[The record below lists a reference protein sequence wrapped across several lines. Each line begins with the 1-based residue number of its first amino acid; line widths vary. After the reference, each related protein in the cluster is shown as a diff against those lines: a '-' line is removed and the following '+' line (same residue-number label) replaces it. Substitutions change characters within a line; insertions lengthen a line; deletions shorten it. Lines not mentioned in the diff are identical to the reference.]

1 MASCYSTAVHRA
13 SDYDFV
19 LPESLVAREP
29 AEARDGARLL
39 VVTAEGVRHEHIVE
53 LDRLLPERALMV
65 VNDTRVVPA
74 RLFADKPT
82 GGRVELLLCDRLR
95 VDDGGAEV
103 WRAMASSNKPMR
115 VGPLAL
121 HGERPPSVEVLATA
135 PPYVE
140 LRLVPSGET
149 VEAALARVG
158 EMPLP
163 PYIVSARKERGEP
176 RSSEQDRER
185 YQTVFSREPGAVAA
199 PTAGLHLS
207 EALLARME
215 ARGIDRVAV
224 TLHVGPG
231 TFAPLRSDVLDNNEL
246 HAESYEV
253 TAATAEAINT
263 ARRQGR
269 PIVAVG
275 TTVVRTLEASQRDG
289 RVLAGRGETT
299 LFIKPGFR
307 FAVVDHLLSNF
318 HLPQSS
324 LLVLVATFAGKDRV
338 LAAYREAVA
347 AGYRFYSY
355 GDATLT
361 ARAS

>member
-13 SDYDFV
+13 SDYDFA
-19 LPESLVAREP
+19 LPEALVARKP
-29 AEARDGARLL
+29 TATRDGARLL
-39 VVTAEGVRHEHIVE
+39 VVGEKGVRHEQIID
-53 LDRLLPERALMV
+53 LDRLLPEGALLV

-95 VDDGGAEV
+95 SEEGGAEV

-115 VGPLAL
+115 LGPLAL
-121 HGERPPSVEVLATA
+121 HGDRAPGIEVLATA

-140 LRLVPSGET
+140 VRLTPVGES
-149 VEAALARVG
+149 VESALGRVG

-176 RSSEQDRER
+176 RSSADDRER

-207 EALLARME
+207 VPLLERMAL
-215 ARGIDRVAV
+215 RGIDRVAI

-231 TFAPLRSDVLDNNEL
+231 TFAPLRSDVLDDNE
-246 HAESYEV
+246 AYEV
-253 TAATAEAINT
+253 SASTAETINA
-263 ARRQGR
+263 ARAAGR

-275 TTVVRTLEASQRDG
+275 TTVVRTLEASHHDG
-289 RVLAGRGETT
+289 RVRAGRGDTS

-307 FAVVDHLLSNF
+307 FGVVDHLLSNF

-338 LAAYREAVA
+338 LAAYREAVEH
-347 AGYRFYSY
+347 GYRFYSY

-361 ARAS
+361 SRCS

>member
-1 MASCYSTAVHRA
+1 MHRA
-13 SDYDFV
+13 SDYDFQ

-39 VVTAEGVRHEHIVE
+39 VVTPEGVRHENVVD
-53 LDRLLPERALMV
+53 LDRLLPENALLV

-82 GGRVELLLCDRLR
+82 GGRVELLLVDRLR
-95 VDDGGAEV
+95 IEDSGAEV

-115 VGPLAL
+115 TGPLAL
-121 HGERPPSVEVLATA
+121 HGERAPTVEVLATA
-135 PPYVE
+135 APYVE
-140 LRLVPSGET
+140 LRLTPSGES
-149 VEAALARVG
+149 VDSALGRVG

-176 RSSEQDRER
+176 RASADDRER
-185 YQTVFSREPGAVAA
+185 YQTVFAREPGAVAA

-207 EALLARME
+207 LPLLQRM
-215 ARGIDRVAV
+215 AQRGIDRVAV

-231 TFAPLRSDVLDNNEL
+231 TFAPLRSDVLEDNEL

-253 TAATAEAINT
+253 SASTADAINA
-263 ARRQGR
+263 ARAEGR

-275 TTVVRTLEASQRDG
+275 TTVVRTLEASDHEG
-289 RVLAGRGETT
+289 RVRAGRGETK

-307 FAVVDHLLSNF
+307 FGVVDHLLSNF

-324 LLVLVATFAGKDRV
+324 LLVLVATFAGKERV
-338 LAAYREAVA
+338 LAAYREAVER
-347 AGYRFYSY
+347 GYRFYSY

-361 ARAS
+361 SRAP